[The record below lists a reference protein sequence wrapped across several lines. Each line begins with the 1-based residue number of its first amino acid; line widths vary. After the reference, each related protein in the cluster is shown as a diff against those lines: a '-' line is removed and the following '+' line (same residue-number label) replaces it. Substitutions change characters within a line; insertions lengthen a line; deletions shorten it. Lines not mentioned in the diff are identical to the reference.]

1 MSVRNTATSVT
12 RDDIYGDARTLQASW
27 YVVQTKP
34 RQEFRALEQL
44 QNQQYECY
52 LPTLQTKKV
61 CRGKLVTAIEPL
73 FSRYLFIHLDSMI
86 TDWSPIRSTRGVSG
100 MVAFGGRYTPLP
112 DTYVEVLQEMAQQ
125 SPSSLFEPG
134 EQVAIVEGP
143 FAGLRGLYQ
152 LPDGEARAFVLIELM
167 RQPQKLS
174 FSLKELHKAN

>member
-12 RDDIYGDARTLQASW
+12 RGDIYGDARTLQASW

-52 LPTLQTKKV
+52 LPTLQAKKV
-61 CRGKLVTAIEPL
+61 YRGKLVTATEPL
-73 FSRYLFIHLDSMI
+73 FSRYLFIHLDSTI

-100 MVAFGGRYTPLP
+100 MVNFCGRYTPLP
-112 DTYVEVLQEMAQQ
+112 DAYVEALQEMAQK
-125 SPSSLFEPG
+125 SPACLFEPG
-134 EQVAIVEGP
+134 EQVMIVEGP
-143 FAGLRGLYQ
+143 FAGLKGLYQ
-152 LPDGEARAFVLIELM
+152 LPDGEARAFVLIELI

-174 FSLKELHKAN
+174 FAMKALRKAN

>member
-1 MSVRNTATSVT
+1 MSLRNTATSVT
-12 RDDIYGDARTLQASW
+12 RNDIYGDAHTLPAW

-61 CRGKLVTAIEPL
+61 HRGKLITATEPL
-73 FSRYLFIHLDSMI
+73 FSRYLFIHLDSVI
-86 TDWSPIRSTRGVSG
+86 TDWSPIRSTRGVTGIVNFS
-100 MVAFGGRYTPLP
+100 GRYTPLP
-112 DTYVEVLQEMAQQ
+112 DAYVESLQEMAQQ
-125 SPSSLFEPG
+125 SPADLFKPG
-134 EQVAIVEGP
+134 EQVTIVDGP
-143 FAGLRGLYQ
+143 FAGLGGLYQ

-174 FSLKELHKAN
+174 FSMKTLRKAN